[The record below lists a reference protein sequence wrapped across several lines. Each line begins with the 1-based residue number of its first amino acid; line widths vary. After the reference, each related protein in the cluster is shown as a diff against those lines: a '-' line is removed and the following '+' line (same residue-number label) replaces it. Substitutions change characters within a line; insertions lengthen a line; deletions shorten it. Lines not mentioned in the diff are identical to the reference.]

1 MSLKEKN
8 VAYDLSLFEEVTIN
22 EQSNVLE
29 LPNKGSKTTYKPKK
43 ANPFLALAISIFSL
57 ISLGIVGTIVYNQV
71 QLTEL
76 TANINSVTKQ
86 LNESEGI
93 YTQLKVKAE
102 SNLSLSIVEDY
113 AKNKLKMSKID
124 PSQIEY
130 ISLSKGD
137 KAIIKD
143 DPVIGLLK

>member
-22 EQSNVLE
+22 QQDNVLE
-29 LPNKGSKTTYKPKK
+29 LPNKGSKTNKK
-43 ANPFLALAISIFSL
+43 RKTNPFFVLAVSIFSF
-57 ISLGIVGTIVYNQV
+57 ICLGIVGTVVYNQV

-76 TANINSVTKQ
+76 TANINSVTKK
-86 LNESEGI
+86 LNESEGV
-93 YTQLKVKAE
+93 YTQLQVKTE

-113 AKNKLKMSKID
+113 AKNELKMSKID
-124 PSQIEY
+124 PAQIEY

-137 KAIIKD
+137 KATIKND
-143 DPVIGLLK
+143 KW